1 VTENFHLPPTPI
13 DEFTLANGLRV
24 VLSQDRAIPVVSVAV
39 YYDVGSRNE
48 KEGRTGFAHLFEH
61 MMFQGS
67 ENVPKAAHFQY
78 IFNAGGTM
86 NGTTSTER
94 TNYFQTLPSNYL
106 PLAFWLESDRM
117 RSLKVTQENLD
128 NQRNA
133 VQEEKRLRYD
143 NQPYVGAFLRMNELI
158 FKNPA
163 NAHSTIGSMEDLD
176 AATIDDVQE
185 FFRIYYAPNNAV
197 LSVVGDFDNQEA
209 RALVDKYFSNIP
221 AQSVPPRVDVSEPE
235 EVAIREETFHDPL
248 APAPAFVL
256 GWKIPARRTPDFYA
270 ISLAG
275 TLLFEGDS
283 SRLYQKLVKGDESVV
298 SIEGGV
304 DERRGPSAL
313 YIFALPKP
321 GEDVVKIRVEI
332 FDEIN
337 RIAAHGPTDAEM
349 EKLRNSLCNDAVR
362 GRQSTM
368 YRAQRLAEF
377 ALYDSDPWLV
387 DSELDHYLK
396 VSAADIKNAA
406 ARYMNVENRV
416 VLDIIPAPAAEH
428 AAEVTASAT
437 PQAPGDPHQPAAPPP
452 LIPDKPAA
460 EPESPVHTGVAEIKP
475 SPSEQ
480 PNDPADV
487 PPQTK
492 PGSGPLHP

>member
-1 VTENFHLPPTPI
+1 
-13 DEFTLANGLRV
+13 
-24 VLSQDRAIPVVSVAV
+24 
-39 YYDVGSRNE
+39 
-48 KEGRTGFAHLFEH
+48 
-61 MMFQGS
+61 
-67 ENVPKAAHFQY
+67 
-78 IFNAGGTM
+78 
-86 NGTTSTER
+86 
-94 TNYFQTLPSNYL
+94 
-106 PLAFWLESDRM
+106 
-117 RSLKVTQENLD
+117 
-128 NQRNA
+128 
-133 VQEEKRLRYD
+133 
-143 NQPYVGAFLRMNELI
+143 MNELI

-176 AATIDDVQE
+176 AATIDDVKE

-197 LSVVGDFDNQEA
+197 LSVVGDFDNEEA

-235 EVAIREETFHDPL
+235 EVAIRAETFHDQL

-270 ISLAG
+270 LSLAG

-321 GEDVVKIRVEI
+321 GEDAAKIREQI
-332 FDEIN
+332 FDEIK
-337 RIAAHGPTDAEM
+337 RIATDGPSDAEM

-362 GRQSTM
+362 GRQSSM

-377 ALYDSDPWLV
+377 ALYDSNPHLV
-387 DSELDHYLK
+387 DSELDQYLK

-406 ARYMNVENRV
+406 SRYIDVDKRV
-416 VLDIIPAPAAEH
+416 ALDIIPAPAAEH
-428 AAEVTASAT
+428 TAEATASAE
-437 PQAPGDPHQPAAPPP
+437 PQSPGDPNQPAAPPP
-452 LIPDKPAA
+452 LVPDKPAA
-460 EPESPVHTGVAEIKP
+460 EPESPVHGGVVEIKP
-475 SPSEQ
+475 SASEQ
-480 PNDPADV
+480 PKDPADV
-487 PPQTK
+487 PPQTN
-492 PGSGPLHP
+492 PGTGPLHP

>member
-1 VTENFHLPPTPI
+1 
-13 DEFTLANGLRV
+13 
-24 VLSQDRAIPVVSVAV
+24 
-39 YYDVGSRNE
+39 
-48 KEGRTGFAHLFEH
+48 
-61 MMFQGS
+61 
-67 ENVPKAAHFQY
+67 
-78 IFNAGGTM
+78 
-86 NGTTSTER
+86 
-94 TNYFQTLPSNYL
+94 
-106 PLAFWLESDRM
+106 
-117 RSLKVTQENLD
+117 
-128 NQRNA
+128 

-163 NAHSTIGSMEDLD
+163 NSHSTIGSMEDLD
-176 AATIDDVQE
+176 AATIDDVKE

-209 RALVDKYFSNIP
+209 RALIEKYFSNIP
-221 AQSVPPRVDVSEPE
+221 AQSDPPRVDVSEPE
-235 EVAIREETFHDPL
+235 EVAIREETFYDNL

-256 GWKIPARRTPDFYA
+256 GWKIPIRRTPDFYA

-283 SRLYQKLVKGDESVV
+283 SRLYQKLVKGDKSVV
-298 SIEGGV
+298 SIEGSV

-321 GEDVVKIRVEI
+321 GEDPATIRAQI

-337 RIAAHGPTDAEM
+337 RIANDGPTDQEM

-377 ALYDSDPWLV
+377 ALYDSNPTLV
-387 DSELDHYLK
+387 DSELDQYLK
-396 VSAADIKNAA
+396 VSAADIKRVVT
-406 ARYMNVENRV
+406 RYMDVENRV
-416 VLDIIPAPAAEH
+416 ALDIIPAAAAKQQ
-428 AAEVTASAT
+428 AAGATAAAA
-437 PQAPGDPHQPAAPPP
+437 PQSPGDPQQPAAPPP
-452 LIPDKPAA
+452 LVPDKPAA
-460 EPESPVHTGVAEIKP
+460 EPESPVHAGVPEINP

-480 PNDPADV
+480 SNDPADV